1 MTRQGRNLP
10 ALKEVDQDMSVVGVL
25 VLAVVVV
32 AATAYGLVRR
42 RRSGALREAPAV
54 TALSADDLGVPLGE
68 RATLLQFSSAF
79 CRPCVATRHVLD
91 GVAERLEGVHH
102 VEIDA
107 ETHLDLVRRLNV
119 ASTPTTL
126 LLDGSG
132 IERRRAGGVPR
143 RHEVLAALAEL

>member
-1 MTRQGRNLP
+1 
-10 ALKEVDQDMSVVGVL
+10 MSVVGAV
-25 VLAVVVV
+25 VLAVVLLG
-32 AATAYGLVRR
+32 ATAYGLVRQR
-42 RRSGALREAPAV
+42 RAGALRDVASG
-54 TALSADDLGVPLGE
+54 TAITADDLGTPLGE

-91 GVAERLEGVHH
+91 GVADRLDGVEH

-107 ETHLDLVRRLNV
+107 ESHLDLVRRLGV

-126 LLDGSG
+126 LLDGAG
-132 IERRRAGGVPR
+132 VERQRAGGVPR